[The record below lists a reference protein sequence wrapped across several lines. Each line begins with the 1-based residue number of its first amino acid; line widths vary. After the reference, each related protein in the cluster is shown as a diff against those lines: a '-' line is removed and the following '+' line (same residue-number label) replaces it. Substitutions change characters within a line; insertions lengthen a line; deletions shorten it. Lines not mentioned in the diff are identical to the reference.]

1 MNQSPVSEPTDSAY
15 GRRDFYRKRYGLPA
29 SVEPYANRIVVKVGV
44 IAAITMPEPLG
55 GRVLDALTA
64 RGTATGPIILHTHSR
79 RWTFLLEPDIPFE
92 DYELYAE
99 MYRRSVTIA
108 PIGASVA
115 LPAPTDP
122 EDGYR
127 VWKQLPPSDSRPSA
141 ALVIELIRDFA
152 RQHYLSAGADLAAPD
167 EVN

>member
-1 MNQSPVSEPTDSAY
+1 MSTSRPPDDVADTAF
-15 GRRDFYRKRYGLPA
+15 GRRDHYRKRYGLPA
-29 SVEPYANRIVVKVGV
+29 SVEPHANRIIVKVGV

-55 GRVLDALTA
+55 IRVLDALSA
-64 RGTATGPIILHTHSR
+64 RGAADGPIILHTRSR
-79 RWTFLLEPDIPFE
+79 RWTYLLEPDIPFE

-108 PIGASVA
+108 PVGASVA

-127 VWKQLPPSDSRPSA
+127 SWKRLPDNDCRPSA
-141 ALVIELIRDFA
+141 ALLVEVVRDCG
-152 RQHYLSAGADLAAPD
+152 RSAGSGA
-167 EVN
+167 